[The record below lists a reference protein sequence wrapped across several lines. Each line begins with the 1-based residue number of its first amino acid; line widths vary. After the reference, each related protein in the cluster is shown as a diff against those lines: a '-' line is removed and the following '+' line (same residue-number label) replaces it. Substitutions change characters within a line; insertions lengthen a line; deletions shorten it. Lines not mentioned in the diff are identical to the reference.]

1 MNYCVNPDFEPNY
14 LEIKNK
20 FSNLKNTELKNTI
33 PHFNIL
39 VLNDRYS
46 SSKGKFLSQ
55 REKYLNKIINI
66 FLIMK
71 NGIEQIIGPIL
82 ITDERIIFDI
92 MDYIN
97 NFIPSENVY
106 LDKQENLH
114 IQINNYYNIYFDN
127 ANTKTNNVF
136 TNIMFDY

>member
-71 NGIEQIIGPIL
+71 TQLEIL
-82 ITDERIIFDI
+82 PLVTF
-92 MDYIN
+92 
-97 NFIPSENVY
+97 
-106 LDKQENLH
+106 L
-114 IQINNYYNIYFDN
+114 
-127 ANTKTNNVF
+127 
-136 TNIMFDY
+136 